1 MGYDTALRA
10 YTAKRIE
17 EIDRAAIL
25 VGIPCYYNQGTI
37 EHVIQIMTH
46 GLHNHGFCCRG
57 SYENRLH
64 DSRISSTRVR
74 RGWGTR

>member
-25 VGIPCYYNQGTI
+25 VG
-37 EHVIQIMTH
+37 
-46 GLHNHGFCCRG
+46 
-57 SYENRLH
+57 
-64 DSRISSTRVR
+64 DSLLL
-74 RGWGTR
+74 